1 MRLLPDTNVLIYD
14 TIEDSE
20 HHNEAAKII
29 NEAKKIIIPSIVIH
43 EYIWTM
49 FKIVQAS
56 PSFVMLKVREYLE
69 DPRTIYIPESIET
82 LVDALKMLEA
92 DRESVKEVNDYII
105 LATALHHNLTLA
117 TFDKKLKRKAME
129 KRLKV
134 AP

>member
-20 HHNEAAKII
+20 YHNEAAKII
-29 NEAKKIIIPSIVIH
+29 NEAKEIIIPSIVIH
-43 EYIWTM
+43 EYIWAM
-49 FKIVQAS
+49 FKIVQVS

-69 DPRTIYIPESIET
+69 DPRTIYILEPIET
-82 LVDALKMLEA
+82 LVDALKMLEV

-117 TFDKKLKRKAME
+117 TLIKS
-129 KRLKV
+129 
-134 AP
+134 